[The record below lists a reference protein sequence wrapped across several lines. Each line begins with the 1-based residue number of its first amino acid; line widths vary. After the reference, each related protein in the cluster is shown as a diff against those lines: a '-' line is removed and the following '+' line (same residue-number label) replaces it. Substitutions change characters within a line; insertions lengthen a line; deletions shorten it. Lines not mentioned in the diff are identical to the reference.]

1 MLLSGLNYRAEN
13 TSGYHSSRQMIQVT
27 CKVVAPYVK
36 KLAMKE
42 ENSSLQIPREI
53 TLNTL

>member
-1 MLLSGLNYRAEN
+1 
-13 TSGYHSSRQMIQVT
+13 MIQMT
-27 CKVVAPYVK
+27 CRVVAPYVR